1 MKTIKVQPVF
11 ALKGVEE
18 GMDVLKPIVII
29 GTLDTKAEE
38 INFLNELL
46 KNKGCRTIVVD
57 LSVGSKPLFSGDI
70 SCEEVAKAGGGNPQ
84 DIFGNADRVK
94 INKIITDGAI
104 IKLNELFNEGNLGGI
119 IGIGGTGGTLMC
131 TNIMKSLPFGVPKL
145 MVSSNAAARGFSE
158 RYFGTKDITMMHT
171 VIDIAGVSDMLKI
184 LLIQAAGAIKGMV
197 ESCTLQ
203 NNLLKREK
211 PSIAVCELMIDA
223 ETIAKLRHSLE
234 ALGYQVSVF
243 MATGVGD
250 VAMEELIQERLFD
263 AVIDLAPGGIID
275 GLIGGTRATPANRLE
290 TAGKIG
296 IPQII
301 APGGLDFI
309 APQKSKYLP
318 EYETRKKYEPDAF
331 RRLLRSNA
339 DELIKAAKIIAEKLN
354 KACGPVQFMIPL
366 QGWSTIDGPG
376 KPLEDAKANSVFV
389 KELKKHLS
397 PKIKIQEIDARIND
411 SKFMNV
417 VIENIDDMIKTALNS
432 TKTY

>member
-1 MKTIKVQPVF
+1 M
-11 ALKGVEE
+11 G
-18 GMDVLKPIVII
+18 DLKPIVIV
-29 GTLDTKAEE
+29 GTMDTKAEE
-38 INFLNELL
+38 INFVKDQLQ
-46 KNKGCRTIVVD
+46 NKGCRAIVLD

-70 SCEEVAKAGGGNPQ
+70 SSEEVVIAGGGDPREIYGNP
-84 DIFGNADRVK
+84 DRVK
-94 INKIITDGAI
+94 INKIITEGAI
-104 IKLNELFNEGNLGGI
+104 IKVNELYKEGNLGGI
-119 IGIGGTGGTLMC
+119 LGIGGTGGTLMC
-131 TNIMKSLPFGVPKL
+131 TNVMKSLPFGVPKL

-197 ESCTLQ
+197 ESYQQQ
-203 NNLLKREK
+203 NNLAMREK

-223 ETIAKLRHSLE
+223 ETVAKLRHSLE
-234 ALGYQVSVF
+234 DLGYQVSVF

-250 VAMEELIQERLFD
+250 VAMEELIAERLFD

-318 EYETRKKYEPDAF
+318 EYENRKKYEPDAF

-339 DELIKAAKIIAEKLN
+339 KELTETAKIIAEKLN
-354 KACGPVQFMIPL
+354 KSTGQVKFMVPL

-376 KPLEDAKANSVFV
+376 KPLEDPEANSVFV
-389 KELKKHLS
+389 NELKKHLS
-397 PKIKIQEIDARIND
+397 PEIEIQEIDARIND
-411 SKFMNV
+411 PEFVSIV
-417 VIENIDDMIKTALNS
+417 VNNIDYLIKNSVKSTTELMTDAL
-432 TKTY
+432 KGFD

>member
-1 MKTIKVQPVF
+1 
-11 ALKGVEE
+11 
-18 GMDVLKPIVII
+18 MDSLKPIVII

-38 INFLNELL
+38 INFVNNEL
-46 KNKGCRTIVVD
+46 KNKGCRTIVLD

-70 SCEEVAKAGGGNPQ
+70 SSEEVVKAGGGNPQ
-84 DIFGNADRVK
+84 EIYGNPDRVK
-94 INKIITDGAI
+94 INKIITEGAI
-104 IKLNELFNEGNLGGI
+104 IKVNELYDRGKLGGI

-131 TNIMKSLPFGVPKL
+131 TNVMKSLPFGVPKL

-171 VIDIAGVSDMLKI
+171 VIDVAGISDMLKV

-197 ESCTLQ
+197 ENYKMQ
-203 NNLLKREK
+203 NKLSKREK
-211 PSIAVCELMIDA
+211 PSVAVCELMIDA
-223 ETIAKLRHSLE
+223 ETIGKLRHSLE
-234 ALGYQVSVF
+234 ELGYQVGVF

-250 VAMEELIQERLFD
+250 VAMEELIGERLFD

-290 TAGKIG
+290 TAGSIG

-318 EYETRKKYEPDAF
+318 EYENRKKYEPDAF

-339 DELIKAAKIIAEKLN
+339 DELIQAARIIAEKLN
-354 KACGPVQFMIPL
+354 KACGPVKFMIPL

-376 KPLEDAKANSVFV
+376 KPLEDAEANTAFV
-389 KELKKHLS
+389 KELKRRLN
-397 PKIKIQEIDARIND
+397 PKIEIQEIDARIND
-411 SKFMNV
+411 SKFMSV
-417 VIENIDDMIKTALNS
+417 VVDNIDAMIKKSLNR
-432 TKTY
+432 TTYLETEYFEGFD

>member
-1 MKTIKVQPVF
+1 M
-11 ALKGVEE
+11 G
-18 GMDVLKPIVII
+18 DLKPIVII
-29 GTLDTKAEE
+29 GTMDTKAEE
-38 INFLNELL
+38 INFVKDQLQ
-46 KNKGCRTIVVD
+46 NKGCRTIVLD
-57 LSVGSKPLFSGDI
+57 LSVGSKPKFSGDI
-70 SCEEVAKAGGGNPQ
+70 SSEEVVIAGGGDPREIYGNP
-84 DIFGNADRVK
+84 DRVK
-94 INKIITDGAI
+94 INKIITEGAI
-104 IKLNELFNEGNLGGI
+104 IKVNELFKDGNLGGI
-119 IGIGGTGGTLMC
+119 LGIGGTGGTLMC
-131 TNIMKSLPFGVPKL
+131 TNVMKSLPFGVPKL

-197 ESCTLQ
+197 ESYQQQ
-203 NNLLKREK
+203 NNLAKREK

-223 ETIAKLRHSLE
+223 ETVAKLRHSLE
-234 ALGYQVSVF
+234 DLGYQVSVF

-250 VAMEELIQERLFD
+250 VAMEELIAERLFD

-290 TAGKIG
+290 TAGRIG

-318 EYETRKKYEPDAF
+318 EYENRKKYEPDAF

-339 DELIKAAKIIAEKLN
+339 KELTEAAKIIAEKLN
-354 KACGPVQFMIPL
+354 KSTGPVKFMVPL

-376 KPLEDAKANSVFV
+376 KPLEDSEANSVFV
-389 KELKKHLS
+389 NELKKHLS
-397 PKIKIQEIDARIND
+397 PEIEIQEIDARIND
-411 SKFMNV
+411 PEFVSIV
-417 VIENIDDMIKTALNS
+417 VNNIDYLIKNSVKSTTELMTDAL
-432 TKTY
+432 KGFD